1 MKSKLLS
8 FKKIKNKYSSLV
20 LMAPYTF
27 LFILFIIIPV
37 GAAIILSFTS
47 FNAIGAPSF
56 TGLSN
61 YVNLLT
67 NDSVFMQKVL
77 PNTLIYAIFVG
88 LGGYVLSFFLA
99 WSLSQISKIPRTIM
113 TVILYSPSVT
123 GGVLLATIW
132 SSVFSGDKRG
142 LLNYLLLKYDI
153 IENPIQWLQSGSYL
167 MPIMIIVGLWSSMGI
182 GFLSMLSG
190 ILNTDKE
197 MYEAAR
203 IDGVKN
209 RFQEIIYITIPAI
222 KPQMMFGAVMA
233 IVNIFK
239 DGGSGVTLSGANPTP
254 DYAGQL
260 IANHIDDYGFIRY
273 EMGYAAAVSTVL
285 LLMIFI
291 LSRVVSR
298 VFSSDGE

>member
-8 FKKIKNKYSSLV
+8 LKKIKNEYSSLV

-88 LGGYVLSFFLA
+88 LGGYALSFFLA
-99 WSLSQISKIPRTIM
+99 WSLSQIPKIPRTIM

-123 GGVLLATIW
+123 GGVLLATI
-132 SSVFSGDKRG
+132 
-142 LLNYLLLKYDI
+142 
-153 IENPIQWLQSGSYL
+153 
-167 MPIMIIVGLWSSMGI
+167 WSSMGI

>member
-8 FKKIKNKYSSLV
+8 LKKIKNEYSSLV

-99 WSLSQISKIPRTIM
+99 WSLSQIPKIPRTIM

-132 SSVFSGDKRG
+132 SSVFSGDKSPRHPAGRCPQPGTCPARAGGAGRRICRWPRRPWQHRCSGRCGRTSRPLDRG
-142 LLNYLLLKYDI
+142 RGASASRS
-153 IENPIQWLQSGSYL
+153 PG
-167 MPIMIIVGLWSSMGI
+167 WSS
-182 GFLSMLSG
+182 
-190 ILNTDKE
+190 
-197 MYEAAR
+197 R
-203 IDGVKN
+203 P
-209 RFQEIIYITIPAI
+209 R
-222 KPQMMFGAVMA
+222 
-233 IVNIFK
+233 
-239 DGGSGVTLSGANPTP
+239 
-254 DYAGQL
+254 
-260 IANHIDDYGFIRY
+260 
-273 EMGYAAAVSTVL
+273 
-285 LLMIFI
+285 
-291 LSRVVSR
+291 
-298 VFSSDGE
+298 

>member
-1 MKSKLLS
+1 MKKNRFSVRKFVNKHSS
-8 FKKIKNKYSSLV
+8 FV

-27 LFILFIIIPV
+27 LFSLFIIIPV
-37 GAAIILSFTS
+37 GAAIVLSFTS
-47 FNAIGAPSF
+47 FNAISRPSF
-56 TGLSN
+56 LGLSN

-67 NDSVFMQKVL
+67 NDAVFMQNVL
-77 PNTLIYAIFVG
+77 PNTVIYAIFVG
-88 LGGYVLSFFLA
+88 AGGYVLSFFLA
-99 WSLSQISKIPRTIM
+99 WSLSQISRIPRTIM

-123 GGVLLATIW
+123 GGVLLSTIW
-132 SSVFSGDKRG
+132 SAVFNGDKRG
-142 LLNYLLLKYDI
+142 LLNSLLLKLDLI
-153 IENPIQWLQSGSYL
+153 DSPIQWLQSGDHL
-167 MPIMIIVGLWSSMGI
+167 MPIMIVVGLWSSMGI
-182 GFLSMLSG
+182 GFLAILSG
-190 ILNTDKE
+190 ILNVDKE

-209 RFQEIIYITIPAI
+209 RFQEIIYVTIPAI
-222 KPQMMFGAVMA
+222 KPQMLFGAVMA

-239 DGGSGVTLSGANPTP
+239 DAGTGVTLSGANPTP

-285 LLMIFI
+285 LILIFV

-298 VFSSDGE
+298 IFSSEDE

>member
-8 FKKIKNKYSSLV
+8 LKKIKNEYSSLV

-99 WSLSQISKIPRTIM
+99 WSLSQIPKIPRTIM

-153 IENPIQWLQSGSYL
+153 IENPIQWLQSGSYADYDYCRSL
-167 MPIMIIVGLWSSMGI
+167 EFYGHRVS
-182 GFLSMLSG
+182 
-190 ILNTDKE
+190 LN
-197 MYEAAR
+197 
-203 IDGVKN
+203 
-209 RFQEIIYITIPAI
+209 
-222 KPQMMFGAVMA
+222 AVRY
-233 IVNIFK
+233 FE
-239 DGGSGVTLSGANPTP
+239 
-254 DYAGQL
+254 
-260 IANHIDDYGFIRY
+260 YG
-273 EMGYAAAVSTVL
+273 
-285 LLMIFI
+285 
-291 LSRVVSR
+291 
-298 VFSSDGE
+298 